1 MATVFYVGR
10 EEERLAIDFVID
22 AFRDAKT
29 YGSCLQ
35 MTQRFQPK
43 FYEKTARRLR
53 EIITDNTFDFNLEQ
67 WAIINQWFPL
77 LIALLEQADL
87 LTRTYLVTITNP
99 LIWEKS
105 LNKRL
110 ALFWKRT
117 IQMENQNCMQLLF
130 YAAKAFTK
138 KEFGYFSMVTMHTWM
153 FLTSFQKLRLEILKH
168 NHIESMVHAGAAT
181 FEELNS
187 F

>member
-10 EEERLAIDFVID
+10 EERLAIDFVID

-87 LTRTYLVTITNP
+87 LSKGLIWLPLQTP
-99 LIWEKS
+99 LIWEK
-105 LNKRL
+105 R
-110 ALFWKRT
+110 
-117 IQMENQNCMQLLF
+117 
-130 YAAKAFTK
+130 
-138 KEFGYFSMVTMHTWM
+138 V
-153 FLTSFQKLRLEILKH
+153 
-168 NHIESMVHAGAAT
+168 
-181 FEELNS
+181 
-187 F
+187 